1 MLPPPV
7 ESQGLLTTK
16 APLWVTSSLLPILA
30 ATSLN
35 PPSLL
40 VTNKRQQAGCE
51 GGKPIYLGS
60 AASKRLLACALWQL
74 YWLYSSAGKEED
86 GSAAVYCS
94 AQKSWSCFWCLA
106 LPMPSW
112 SNLLSAF
119 WILAIANAPYKAKAP
134 PRGFQSSLYLFS
146 IRFSFDC
153 IKLLQ

>member
-60 AASKRLLACALWQL
+60 AASKAPACLRSVAALLALLLCEERRGWFCCSLLPCSEKLELFLVPCPAHAELEQFALSILDSCNCERTLQ
-74 YWLYSSAGKEED
+74 SK
-86 GSAAVYCS
+86 GST
-94 AQKSWSCFWCLA
+94 KGI
-106 LPMPSW
+106 P
-112 SNLLSAF
+112 
-119 WILAIANAPYKAKAP
+119 IL
-134 PRGFQSSLYLFS
+134 FVFV
-146 IRFSFDC
+146 
-153 IKLLQ
+153 